1 MPAFLKF
8 ASHHETCFVLEITS
22 IRPASQNTHTTS
34 EKLNFSIDI
43 KSAGCWFDHNWISN
57 PDCGWPNSLGLD
69 SHTDCDL
76 QQARCEKLEKDVISK
91 VHNREGSVWAS
102 GIDEGGDEDGDKPY
116 MGQMTE
122 SWFVLWGFWLWLR
135 QHVWPQSRLDSGVL
149 QETGQSTIQAM
160 SIYKSRM

>member
-1 MPAFLKF
+1 
-8 ASHHETCFVLEITS
+8 
-22 IRPASQNTHTTS
+22 
-34 EKLNFSIDI
+34 
-43 KSAGCWFDHNWISN
+43 
-57 PDCGWPNSLGLD
+57 LGLD

-122 SWFVLWGFWLWLR
+122 S
-135 QHVWPQSRLDSGVL
+135 
-149 QETGQSTIQAM
+149 
-160 SIYKSRM
+160 